1 MDVFLLGASDGETG
15 PEKGILTPSH
25 MARKWLMSDYNLGPD
40 RYIVVPADSNQGR
53 GLRAND
59 QLC

>member
-1 MDVFLLGASDGETG
+1 MEVFLLGASDGETQ
-15 PEKGILTPSH
+15 EKGILTASH

-40 RYIVVPADSNQGR
+40 WYTVVPADSNQGR
-53 GLRAND
+53 GLHAND